1 MKFIADAMLGRLA
14 KWLRIL
20 GFDVLYYPDIDDR
33 EVVRI
38 AREQE
43 RTILTRDTELAK
55 RKGLPGV
62 IFVENDDVFDQLAF
76 IRERLG
82 FSQAAFSGRCAVCN
96 GMLEEVSRKETVRDL
111 VPDFVYLNS
120 AGFMRCRECGK
131 VYWEG
136 SHRKRMRER
145 VNEVLSI
152 RVKRPPGGEE
162 GKK

>member
-43 RTILTRDTELAK
+43 RTILTRDTQLSN

-62 IFVENDDVFDQLAF
+62 VFIEKDDVFDQLAL
-76 IRERLG
+76 IMTRLD
-82 FSQAAFSGRCAVCN
+82 FNQTVFSGRCVVCN
-96 GMLEEVSRKETVRDL
+96 GVLDEVAQKEEVREL
-111 VPDFVYLNS
+111 VPDFIYLNFS
-120 AGFMRCRECGK
+120 GFLRCRDCGK

-136 SHRKRMRER
+136 SHHKGIRDK
-145 VNEVLSI
+145 VKGVLSAAAG
-152 RVKRPPGGEE
+152 RSPEE
-162 GKK
+162 EKQ

>member
-43 RTILTRDTELAK
+43 RTILTRDTQLSN

-62 IFVENDDVFDQLAF
+62 VFIEQDDVFDQLAL
-76 IRERLG
+76 IMTRLDFNQTV
-82 FSQAAFSGRCAVCN
+82 FSSRCVVCN
-96 GMLEEVSRKETVRDL
+96 GVLDEVSLKKEVREL
-111 VPDFVYLNS
+111 VPDFIYLNFS
-120 AGFMRCRECGK
+120 VFLRCRDCGK

-136 SHRKRMRER
+136 SHHKGIRDK
-145 VNEVLSI
+145 VKGVLPAAADRS
-152 RVKRPPGGEE
+152 PEE
-162 GKK
+162 EKH

>member
-20 GFDVLYYPDIDDR
+20 GFDVLYYSDIDDR

-43 RTILTRDTELAK
+43 RTILTRDTQLSN

-62 IFVENDDVFDQLAF
+62 IFIEKDDVLDQLRQITPLLDF
-76 IRERLG
+76 R
-82 FSQAAFSGRCAVCN
+82 QAAFSGRCVVCN
-96 GMLEEVSRKETVRDL
+96 GLLDKVPQKEEVRDL
-111 VPDFVYLNS
+111 VPEYIYLNFPR
-120 AGFMRCRECGK
+120 FMRCRGCGK

-136 SHRKRMRER
+136 SHHRDIRDR
-145 VNEVLSI
+145 VKGVLSAGV
-152 RVKRPPGGEE
+152 RSTGE
-162 GKK
+162 GKH

>member
-43 RTILTRDTELAK
+43 RTILTRDTQLSN

-62 IFVENDDVFDQLAF
+62 VFIEKDDVFDQLAL
-76 IRERLG
+76 IMTRLDLN
-82 FSQAAFSGRCAVCN
+82 QTVFSGRCVVCN
-96 GMLEEVSRKETVRDL
+96 GVLDEVPRKEEVREL
-111 VPDFVYLNS
+111 VPDFIYLNFS
-120 AGFMRCRECGK
+120 GFLRCRDCGK

-136 SHRKRMRER
+136 SHHKGIRDK
-145 VNEVLSI
+145 VKGVLSAAAD
-152 RVKRPPGGEE
+152 RSSEE
-162 GKK
+162 EKH